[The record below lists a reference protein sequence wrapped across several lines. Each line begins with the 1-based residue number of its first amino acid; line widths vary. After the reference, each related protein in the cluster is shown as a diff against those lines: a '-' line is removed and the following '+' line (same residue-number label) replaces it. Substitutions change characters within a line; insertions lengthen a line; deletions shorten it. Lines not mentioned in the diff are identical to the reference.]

1 MAKNYV
7 NFLISLYFSLFIN
20 LLVKAQINSISGNLI
35 DNNKEPL
42 AYINALVYN
51 SNADYIGLG
60 ALSDDSGF
68 FLIKDIPNGTYTIK
82 FSALGFEEKTI
93 ENIIISTSNL
103 QIELGAVTL
112 LESSYKLESVDLI
125 ASKAILEREIDRAV
139 LNVSNIISASGGT
152 ALDVLEST
160 PGISV
165 DREDLT
171 VSMLGKNGLNI
182 MINGRMN
189 YLPNNAIGA
198 FLSGI
203 NADNVE
209 KIELIT
215 TPPANFDAQGNAG
228 YINIILKKNLD
239 VGYNLSGSISN
250 GYDWGPSGNYSFNL
264 NYVGEKYKFFTNYSY
279 TFRDSR
285 ARGSIYR
292 SINTKSYSEVKNFE
306 IFRDPNRNVNNL
318 IFGIERD
325 FSDIITT
332 GINLT
337 FFKNDFD
344 NKETRQIYT
353 DLSQDFDVQDR
364 FNSSVWENFQIS
376 TFSTFQKNENLKIQI
391 GIDYLKYNNEEPNSF
406 NNTLNYRLETPLSQS
421 IDVLKKS
428 PFNIFFTYVDF
439 KKKYG
444 NNYKLDYGFKMVDS
458 EFDNQQRVVKNE
470 VVQDLFTNSTNLDE
484 TNYMSYVS
492 SEGKINNILSFKAGL
507 RYEYT
512 SSIVQDENLILV
524 DRRYGLFFP
533 TIYIGIKIND
543 SNNINLNY
551 GKRINRPSFKD
562 MAPFFFYLDEN
573 SALTGNPELQPS
585 FSNIFMVEYRFKSFF
600 LQTSYDVTNDFI
612 SKFQTT
618 YNEENGLALTQP
630 TNFDSRELINFQ
642 LSLPINIY
650 YWWSFRPDL
659 SFKMTTVNE
668 SQQNENI
675 KLKRNSYRITLA
687 QQFKIKS
694 KTTIETFLFYNGRNI
709 NGLRQV
715 DPRGSF
721 NLSARHKLSDK
732 WTLTLNAT
740 NIFDTLENRW
750 VTETSNLYQDLR
762 YDNSN
767 GKINL
772 AVTFNFGKSDLK
784 IIKFKNSEASS
795 RL

>member
-1 MAKNYV
+1 MSYNYF
-7 NFLISLYFSLFIN
+7 NFLFYFLFFN
-20 LLVKAQINSISGNLI
+20 SFVQAQITSISGNLI
-35 DNNKEPL
+35 DSNKEPL
-42 AYINALVYN
+42 AFINALVYH
-51 SNADYIGLG
+51 SNGNYIGVG
-60 ALSDDSGF
+60 ALSDQNGF

-82 FSALGFEEKTI
+82 FSALGFEEKTV
-93 ENIIISTSNL
+93 ENITIANTNL
-103 QIELGAVTL
+103 QIDLGAVTI
-112 LESSYKLESVDLI
+112 LESSYQLESVDLI
-125 ASKAILEREIDRAV
+125 ANKAILEREIDRAV

-160 PGISV
+160 PGITV

-239 VGYNLSGSISN
+239 VGYNLSGSLSN

-279 TFRDSR
+279 TFRDNR
-285 ARGSIYR
+285 ARGSINR
-292 SINTKSYSEVKNFE
+292 RINSEKLSEIKNFE

-325 FSDIITT
+325 FSDRITT

-337 FFKNDFD
+337 FFRNDFE
-344 NKETRQIYT
+344 NKEAREIYT
-353 DLSQDFDVQDR
+353 DSSKDFDVQDR
-364 FNSSVWENFQIS
+364 FNSSVWENVQIS
-376 TFSTFQKNENLKIQI
+376 TFSTFEKNENLKIQF
-391 GIDYLKYNNEEPNSF
+391 GIDFLKYNNEEPNSF
-406 NNTLNYRLETPLSQS
+406 NNTLNYGLETPLSQS

-439 KKKYG
+439 QKKYG
-444 NNYKLDYGFKMVDS
+444 NNFKLDYGFKMVDS
-458 EFDNQQRVVKNE
+458 KFDNQQRVVKDK

-484 TNYMSYVS
+484 INYMSYVS
-492 SEGKINNILSFKAGL
+492 TEGKINNKLSFKGGL
-507 RYEYT
+507 RYEHT
-512 SSIVQDENLILV
+512 TSIVEDENLILV
-524 DRRYGLFFP
+524 DRKYGLLFP
-533 TIYIGIKIND
+533 TIYIGIKIDD

-551 GKRINRPSFKD
+551 GKRINRPSFRD

-585 FSNIFMVEYRFKSFF
+585 FSNIFMIEYRYKSFF

-642 LSLPINIY
+642 LSLPLNINN
-650 YWWSFRPDL
+650 WWSFRPDL
-659 SFKMTTVNE
+659 SYKITTVNE
-668 SQQNENI
+668 TQQDENI
-675 KLKRNSYRITLA
+675 KLKRNSYRITLT

-694 KTTIETFLFYNGRNI
+694 KTTIEAYSFYNGRNI

-715 DPRGSF
+715 DPRGTF

-740 NIFDTLENRW
+740 NIFDTLEFRW

-762 YDNSN
+762 YDSSN

-772 AVTFNFGKSDLK
+772 AATFNFGKSDLK
-784 IIKFKNSEASS
+784 IIKVKKSEASN

>member
-1 MAKNYV
+1 MSYNYF
-7 NFLISLYFSLFIN
+7 NFLFYFLFFN
-20 LLVKAQINSISGNLI
+20 SFVQAQITSISGNLI
-35 DNNKEPL
+35 DSNKEPL
-42 AYINALVYN
+42 AFINALVYH
-51 SNADYIGLG
+51 SNGNYIGVG
-60 ALSDDSGF
+60 ALSDQNGF

-82 FSALGFEEKTI
+82 FSALGFEEKTV
-93 ENIIISTSNL
+93 ENITIANTNL
-103 QIELGAVTL
+103 QIDLGAVTI
-112 LESSYKLESVDLI
+112 LESSYQLESVDLI
-125 ASKAILEREIDRAV
+125 ANKAILEREIDRAV

-160 PGISV
+160 PGITV

-239 VGYNLSGSISN
+239 VGYNLSGSLSN

-279 TFRDSR
+279 TFRDNR
-285 ARGSIYR
+285 ARGSINR
-292 SINTKSYSEVKNFE
+292 RINSEKLSEIKNFE

-325 FSDIITT
+325 FSDRITT

-337 FFKNDFD
+337 FFRNDFE
-344 NKETRQIYT
+344 NKEAREIYT
-353 DLSQDFDVQDR
+353 DSSKDFDVQDR
-364 FNSSVWENFQIS
+364 FDSSVWENVQIS
-376 TFSTFQKNENLKIQI
+376 TFSTFEKNENLKIQF
-391 GIDYLKYNNEEPNSF
+391 GIDFLKYNNEEPNSF
-406 NNTLNYRLETPLSQS
+406 NNTLNYGLETPLSQS

-439 KKKYG
+439 QKKYG
-444 NNYKLDYGFKMVDS
+444 NNFKLDYGFKMVDS
-458 EFDNQQRVVKNE
+458 KFDNQQRVVKDK

-484 TNYMSYVS
+484 INYMSYVS
-492 SEGKINNILSFKAGL
+492 TEGKINNKLSFKGGL
-507 RYEYT
+507 RYEHT
-512 SSIVQDENLILV
+512 TSIVEDENLILV
-524 DRRYGLFFP
+524 DRKYGLLFP
-533 TIYIGIKIND
+533 TIYIGIKIDD

-551 GKRINRPSFKD
+551 GKRINRPSFRD

-585 FSNIFMVEYRFKSFF
+585 FSNIFMIEYRYKSFF

-642 LSLPINIY
+642 LSLPLNINN
-650 YWWSFRPDL
+650 WWSFRPDL
-659 SFKMTTVNE
+659 SYKITTVNE
-668 SQQNENI
+668 TQQDENI
-675 KLKRNSYRITLA
+675 KLKRNSYRITLT

-694 KTTIETFLFYNGRNI
+694 KTTIEAYSFYNGRNI

-715 DPRGSF
+715 DPRGTF
-721 NLSARHKLSDK
+721 NLSARHKLSDN

-740 NIFDTLENRW
+740 NIFDTLEFRW

-762 YDNSN
+762 YDSSN

-772 AVTFNFGKSDLK
+772 AATFNFGKSDLK
-784 IIKFKNSEASS
+784 IIKVKKSEASN

>member
-1 MAKNYV
+1 MSYNYF
-7 NFLISLYFSLFIN
+7 NFLFYFLFFN
-20 LLVKAQINSISGNLI
+20 SFVQAQITSISGNLI
-35 DNNKEPL
+35 DSNKEPL
-42 AYINALVYN
+42 AFINALVYH
-51 SNADYIGLG
+51 SNGNYIGVG
-60 ALSDDSGF
+60 ALSDQNGF

-82 FSALGFEEKTI
+82 FSALGFEEKTV
-93 ENIIISTSNL
+93 ENITIANTNL
-103 QIELGAVTL
+103 QIDLGAVTI
-112 LESSYKLESVDLI
+112 LESSYQLESVDLI
-125 ASKAILEREIDRAV
+125 ANKAILEREIDRAV

-160 PGISV
+160 PGITV

-239 VGYNLSGSISN
+239 VGYNLSGSLSN

-279 TFRDSR
+279 TFRDNR
-285 ARGSIYR
+285 ARGSINR
-292 SINTKSYSEVKNFE
+292 RINSEKLSEIKNFE

-325 FSDIITT
+325 FSDRITT

-337 FFKNDFD
+337 FFRNDFE
-344 NKETRQIYT
+344 NKEAREIYT
-353 DLSQDFDVQDR
+353 DSSKDFDVQDR
-364 FNSSVWENFQIS
+364 FNSSVWENVQIS
-376 TFSTFQKNENLKIQI
+376 TFSTFEKNENLKIQF
-391 GIDYLKYNNEEPNSF
+391 GIDFLKYNNEEPNSF
-406 NNTLNYRLETPLSQS
+406 NNTLNYGLETPLSQS

-439 KKKYG
+439 QKKYG
-444 NNYKLDYGFKMVDS
+444 NNFKLDYGFKMVDS
-458 EFDNQQRVVKNE
+458 KFDNQQRVVKDE

-484 TNYMSYVS
+484 INYMSYVS
-492 SEGKINNILSFKAGL
+492 TEGKINNKLSFKGGL
-507 RYEYT
+507 RYEHT
-512 SSIVQDENLILV
+512 TSIVEDENLILV
-524 DRRYGLFFP
+524 DRKYGLLFP
-533 TIYIGIKIND
+533 TIYIGIKIDD

-551 GKRINRPSFKD
+551 GKRINRPSFRD

-585 FSNIFMVEYRFKSFF
+585 FSNIFMIEYRYKSFF

-642 LSLPINIY
+642 LSLPLNINN
-650 YWWSFRPDL
+650 WWSFRPDL
-659 SFKMTTVNE
+659 SYKITTVNE
-668 SQQNENI
+668 TQQDENI
-675 KLKRNSYRITLA
+675 KLKRNSYRITLT

-694 KTTIETFLFYNGRNI
+694 KTTIEAYSFYNGRNI

-715 DPRGSF
+715 DPRGTF

-740 NIFDTLENRW
+740 NIFDTLEFRW

-762 YDNSN
+762 YDSSN

-772 AVTFNFGKSDLK
+772 AATFNFGKSDLK
-784 IIKFKNSEASS
+784 IIKVKKSEASN

>member
-1 MAKNYV
+1 MSYNYF
-7 NFLISLYFSLFIN
+7 NFLFYFLFFN
-20 LLVKAQINSISGNLI
+20 SFVQAQITSISGNLI
-35 DNNKEPL
+35 DSNKEPL
-42 AYINALVYN
+42 AFINALVYH
-51 SNADYIGLG
+51 SNGNYIGVG
-60 ALSDDSGF
+60 ALSDQNGF

-82 FSALGFEEKTI
+82 FSALGFEEKTV
-93 ENIIISTSNL
+93 ENITIANTNL
-103 QIELGAVTL
+103 QIDLGAVTI
-112 LESSYKLESVDLI
+112 LESSYQLESVDLI
-125 ASKAILEREIDRAV
+125 ANKAILEREIDRAV

-160 PGISV
+160 PGITV

-239 VGYNLSGSISN
+239 VGYNLSGSLSN

-279 TFRDSR
+279 TFRDNR
-285 ARGSIYR
+285 ARGSINR
-292 SINTKSYSEVKNFE
+292 RINSEKLSEIKNFE

-325 FSDIITT
+325 FSDRITT

-337 FFKNDFD
+337 FFRNDFE
-344 NKETRQIYT
+344 NKEAREIYT
-353 DLSQDFDVQDR
+353 DSSKDFDVQDR
-364 FNSSVWENFQIS
+364 FNSSVWENVQIS
-376 TFSTFQKNENLKIQI
+376 TFSTFEKNENLKIQF
-391 GIDYLKYNNEEPNSF
+391 GIDFLKYNNEEPNSF
-406 NNTLNYRLETPLSQS
+406 NNTLNYGLETPLSQS

-439 KKKYG
+439 QKKYG
-444 NNYKLDYGFKMVDS
+444 NNFKLDYGFKMVDS
-458 EFDNQQRVVKNE
+458 KFDNQQRVVKDK

-484 TNYMSYVS
+484 INYMSYVS
-492 SEGKINNILSFKAGL
+492 TEGKINNKLSFKGGL
-507 RYEYT
+507 RYEHT
-512 SSIVQDENLILV
+512 TSIVEDENLILV
-524 DRRYGLFFP
+524 DRKYGLLFP
-533 TIYIGIKIND
+533 TIYIGIKIDD

-551 GKRINRPSFKD
+551 GKRINRPSFRD

-585 FSNIFMVEYRFKSFF
+585 FSNIFMIEYRYKSFF

-642 LSLPINIY
+642 LSLPLNINN
-650 YWWSFRPDL
+650 WWSFRPDL
-659 SFKMTTVNE
+659 SYKITTVNE
-668 SQQNENI
+668 TQQDENI
-675 KLKRNSYRITLA
+675 KLKRNSYRITLT

-694 KTTIETFLFYNGRNI
+694 KTTIEAYSFYNGRNI

-715 DPRGSF
+715 DPRGTF
-721 NLSARHKLSDK
+721 NLSARHKLSDN

-740 NIFDTLENRW
+740 NIFDTLEFRW

-762 YDNSN
+762 YDSSN

-772 AVTFNFGKSDLK
+772 AATFNFGKSDLK
-784 IIKFKNSEASS
+784 IIKVKKSEASN

>member
-1 MAKNYV
+1 MSYNYF
-7 NFLISLYFSLFIN
+7 NFLFYFLFFN
-20 LLVKAQINSISGNLI
+20 SFVQAQITSISGNLI
-35 DNNKEPL
+35 DSNKEPL
-42 AYINALVYN
+42 AFINALVYH
-51 SNADYIGLG
+51 SNGNYIGVG
-60 ALSDDSGF
+60 ALSDQNGF

-82 FSALGFEEKTI
+82 FSALGFEEKTV
-93 ENIIISTSNL
+93 ENITIANTNL
-103 QIELGAVTL
+103 QIDLGAVTI
-112 LESSYKLESVDLI
+112 LESSYQLESVDLI
-125 ASKAILEREIDRAV
+125 ANKAILEREIDRAV

-160 PGISV
+160 PGITV

-239 VGYNLSGSISN
+239 VGYNLSGSLSN

-279 TFRDSR
+279 TFRDNR
-285 ARGSIYR
+285 ARGSINR
-292 SINTKSYSEVKNFE
+292 RINSEKLSEIKNFE

-325 FSDIITT
+325 FSDRITT

-337 FFKNDFD
+337 FFRNDFE
-344 NKETRQIYT
+344 NKEAREIYT
-353 DLSQDFDVQDR
+353 DSSKDFDVQDR
-364 FNSSVWENFQIS
+364 FNSSVWENVQIS
-376 TFSTFQKNENLKIQI
+376 TFSTFEKNENLKIQF
-391 GIDYLKYNNEEPNSF
+391 GIDFLKYNNEEPNSF
-406 NNTLNYRLETPLSQS
+406 NNTLNYGLETPLSQS

-439 KKKYG
+439 QKKYG
-444 NNYKLDYGFKMVDS
+444 NNFKLDYGFKMVDS
-458 EFDNQQRVVKNE
+458 KFDNQQRVVKDK

-484 TNYMSYVS
+484 INYMSYVS
-492 SEGKINNILSFKAGL
+492 TEGKINNKLSFKGGL
-507 RYEYT
+507 RYEHT
-512 SSIVQDENLILV
+512 TSIVEDENLILV
-524 DRRYGLFFP
+524 DRKYGLLFP
-533 TIYIGIKIND
+533 TIYIGIKIDD

-551 GKRINRPSFKD
+551 GKRINRPSFRD

-585 FSNIFMVEYRFKSFF
+585 FSNIFMIEYRYKSFF

-642 LSLPINIY
+642 LSLPLNINN
-650 YWWSFRPDL
+650 WWSFRPDL
-659 SFKMTTVNE
+659 GYKITTVNE
-668 SQQNENI
+668 TQQDENI
-675 KLKRNSYRITLA
+675 KLKRNSYRITLT

-694 KTTIETFLFYNGRNI
+694 KTTIEAYSFYNGRNI

-715 DPRGSF
+715 DPRGTF

-740 NIFDTLENRW
+740 NIFDTLEFRW

-762 YDNSN
+762 YDSSN

-772 AVTFNFGKSDLK
+772 AATFNFGKSDLK
-784 IIKFKNSEASS
+784 IIKVKKSEASN

>member
-1 MAKNYV
+1 MSYNYF
-7 NFLISLYFSLFIN
+7 NFLFYFLFFN
-20 LLVKAQINSISGNLI
+20 SFVQAQITSISGNLI
-35 DNNKEPL
+35 DSNKEPL
-42 AYINALVYN
+42 AFINALVYH
-51 SNADYIGLG
+51 SNGNYIGVG
-60 ALSDDSGF
+60 ALSDQNGF

-82 FSALGFEEKTI
+82 FSALGFEEKTV
-93 ENIIISTSNL
+93 ENITIANTNL
-103 QIELGAVTL
+103 QIDLGAVTI
-112 LESSYKLESVDLI
+112 LESSYQLESVDLI
-125 ASKAILEREIDRAV
+125 ANKAILEREIDRAV

-160 PGISV
+160 PGITV

-239 VGYNLSGSISN
+239 VGYNLSGSLSN

-279 TFRDSR
+279 TFRDNR
-285 ARGSIYR
+285 ARGSINR
-292 SINTKSYSEVKNFE
+292 RINSEKLSEIKNFE

-325 FSDIITT
+325 FSDRITT

-337 FFKNDFD
+337 FFRNDFE
-344 NKETRQIYT
+344 NKEAREIYT
-353 DLSQDFDVQDR
+353 DSSKDFDVQDR
-364 FNSSVWENFQIS
+364 FNSSVWENVQIS
-376 TFSTFQKNENLKIQI
+376 TFSTFEKNENLKIQF

-406 NNTLNYRLETPLSQS
+406 NNTLNYGLETPLSQS

-439 KKKYG
+439 QKKYG
-444 NNYKLDYGFKMVDS
+444 NNFKLDYGFKMVDS
-458 EFDNQQRVVKNE
+458 KFDNQQRVVKDK

-484 TNYMSYVS
+484 INYMSYVS
-492 SEGKINNILSFKAGL
+492 TEGKINNKLSFKGGL
-507 RYEYT
+507 RYEHT
-512 SSIVQDENLILV
+512 TSIVEDENLILV
-524 DRRYGLFFP
+524 DRKYGLLFP
-533 TIYIGIKIND
+533 TIYIGIKIDD

-551 GKRINRPSFKD
+551 GKRINRPSFRD

-585 FSNIFMVEYRFKSFF
+585 FSNIFMIEYRYKSFF

-642 LSLPINIY
+642 LSLPLNINN
-650 YWWSFRPDL
+650 WWSFRPDL
-659 SFKMTTVNE
+659 SYKITTVNE
-668 SQQNENI
+668 TQQDENI
-675 KLKRNSYRITLA
+675 KLKRNSYRITLT

-694 KTTIETFLFYNGRNI
+694 KTTIEAYSFYNGRNI

-715 DPRGSF
+715 DPRGTF

-740 NIFDTLENRW
+740 NIFDTLEFRW

-762 YDNSN
+762 YDSSN

-772 AVTFNFGKSDLK
+772 AATFNFGKSDLK
-784 IIKFKNSEASS
+784 IIKVKKSEASN